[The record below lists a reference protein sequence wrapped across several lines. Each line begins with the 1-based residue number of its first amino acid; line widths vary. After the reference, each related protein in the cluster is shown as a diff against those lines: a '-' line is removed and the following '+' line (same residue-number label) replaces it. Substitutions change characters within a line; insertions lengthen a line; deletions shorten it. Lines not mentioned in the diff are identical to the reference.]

1 MLVSKIT
8 LTDPYETS
16 RDLQA
21 ENHTSSELKYVQVI
35 FAACGHFYSKRL
47 VAVEQ
52 GGGHAP
58 PPPQYLKNFQ
68 ELVRKSVL
76 CPPYIESLMCHWSTP
91 LSTSVTGVPL

>member
-21 ENHTSSELKYVQVI
+21 ENHTCSELKYVQVI
-35 FAACGHFYSKRL
+35 FAACGHLYSKRL

-58 PPPQYLKNFQ
+58 PPPIFKKFSRISKKKC
-68 ELVRKSVL
+68 LV
-76 CPPYIESLMCHWSTP
+76 PPLY
-91 LSTSVTGVPL
+91 